1 MIATVPI
8 PARCVRKP
16 LGMKYA
22 SIPLALAMHLCAQAQ
37 GPLFHWPL
45 DEGTGSVAHAWGGSN
60 GTLAGGVT
68 WSPTGGHH
76 QGCARFDGVD
86 DRILL
91 GPCDITTGNGAF
103 SLSLWAK
110 ADFVTGMDR
119 TLIAKSTGPNASDQ
133 VWAIAFVSGSGLR
146 FRLRAAGN
154 AYAIN
159 TGPSSLFGGQWYHIV
174 GSYDGAQMRLYLN
187 GSLMGSANAS
197 GSIGLNPQSP
207 ASIGALSTGAQP
219 FSGWIDD
226 VRIYDRALSDAE
238 VMELLMEQMSTTIT
252 EAPSPALVDGAVNVP
267 SGMHLITI
275 HDPLG
280 RLLHAAR
287 VQGPALLPLPT
298 DGLGLLL
305 IGIEGQEGRS
315 TVRTVLR

>member
-1 MIATVPI
+1 
-8 PARCVRKP
+8 
-16 LGMKYA
+16 MKYV
-22 SIPLALAMHLCAQAQ
+22 SIPLAFAMHLCAHAQ
-37 GPLFHWPL
+37 GPVFHWPL
-45 DEGTGSVAHAWGGSN
+45 DESAGNVAQSWGGSN
-60 GTLAGGVT
+60 GTLVGGVT
-68 WSPTGGHH
+68 WTPTGGHH

-91 GPCDITTGNGAF
+91 GPCDLTTGSGAF

-119 TLIAKSTGPNASDQ
+119 TLIAKSTGPNAADQ

-146 FRLRAAGN
+146 FRMRAAGN
-154 AYAIN
+154 TYAIN

-174 GSYDGAQMRLYLN
+174 GAYDGAQMQIYLN

-197 GSIGLNPQSP
+197 GLIGLNPQSP

-226 VRIYDRALSDAE
+226 VRIYDRALSAAE

-252 EAPSPALVDGAVNVP
+252 EAPSPAVVDGAVNVP
-267 SGMHLITI
+267 AGMHRITI

-280 RLLHAAR
+280 RLLHETR
-287 VQGPALLPLPT
+287 VQGPLTVTLP
-298 DGLGLLL
+298 DEGHGLLL
-305 IGIEGQEGRS
+305 IGIEGHEDRT
-315 TVRTVLR
+315 TVRTVVR

>member
-1 MIATVPI
+1 MIATVPVT
-8 PARCVRKP
+8 ARCVRKP
-16 LGMKYA
+16 RAMRNA
-22 SIPLALAMHLCAQAQ
+22 SIVWAVAMQLGAQAQ

-45 DEGTGSVAHAWGGSN
+45 DESTGSVAHAWGGSH
-60 GTLAGGVT
+60 GTLVGGVT
-68 WSPTGGHH
+68 WSPVGGHH

-110 ADFVTGMDR
+110 ADFITGMDR
-119 TLIAKSTGPNASDQ
+119 TLLAKSIGPNATDQ

-146 FRLRAAGN
+146 FRIRAAGN
-154 AYAIN
+154 SYAIN

-174 GSYDGAQMRLYLN
+174 GTYDGTEMRLYLN

-197 GSIGLNPQSP
+197 GLIGLHPQSP

-226 VRIYDRALSDAE
+226 VRIYDRALSAAE
-238 VMELLMEQMSTTIT
+238 VMELLMEQMTTSIT
-252 EAPSPALVDGAVNVP
+252 RALSPAVADGAVNVP
-267 SGMHLITI
+267 AGMHRITI
-275 HDPLG
+275 HDQLG
-280 RLLHAAR
+280 RLLHESSA
-287 VQGPALLPLPT
+287 QGPAMLPLPA
-298 DGLGLLL
+298 DALGLLL
-305 IGIEGQEGRS
+305 IGMEGQDGRT
-315 TVRTVLR
+315 TVRTVLP